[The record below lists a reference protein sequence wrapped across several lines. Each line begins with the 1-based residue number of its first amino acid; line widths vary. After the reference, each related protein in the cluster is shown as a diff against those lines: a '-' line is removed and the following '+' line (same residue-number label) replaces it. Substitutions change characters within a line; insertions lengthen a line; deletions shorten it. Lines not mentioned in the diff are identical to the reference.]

1 MVLQVFMAR
10 NAQLPLGL
18 LLRMP
23 RDLPAA
29 VEVQLTSTLQ
39 AMFKAS
45 LGPGMCS
52 AQSPASIP
60 FGLFDCRLI
69 SMQ

>member
-1 MVLQVFMAR
+1 MLFPVGSSLVIVLQVFMAR

-23 RDLPAA
+23 KDLPPT

-45 LGPGMCS
+45 LCPGMRS
-52 AQSPASIP
+52 A
-60 FGLFDCRLI
+60 
-69 SMQ
+69 